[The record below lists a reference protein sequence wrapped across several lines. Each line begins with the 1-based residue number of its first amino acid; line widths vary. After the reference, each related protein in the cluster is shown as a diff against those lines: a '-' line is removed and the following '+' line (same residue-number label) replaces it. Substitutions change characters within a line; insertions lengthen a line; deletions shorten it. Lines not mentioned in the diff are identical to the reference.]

1 MIQNLLE
8 VYYETDV
15 LLVHLGGN
23 FCAGYDLS
31 ELAASESVANLP
43 DAETLPR
50 GRGPMVN
57 WMKI

>member
-57 WMKI
+57 